1 MKKIRLNKT
10 EREVIIKKVKQ
21 QILEKYNKQKEELIN
36 KYKPSSGYLYVE
48 GELTKIKE
56 SVLKIRKFLGEDK
69 LDDVFRYN
77 NFDFCHTDIDLFIKN
92 RLTNLRDHEID
103 FPEYPKINKE
113 EMDSELVLMG
123 ISGEMTV
130 EELINKLAEEY
141 DKNAC
146 S

>member
-21 QILEKYNKQKEELIN
+21 QILEKYNKQKEKLIN
-36 KYKPSSGYLYVE
+36 DYKPSPDYLYVE

-56 SVLKIRKFLGEDK
+56 AVLNIKKFLGEDK

-77 NFDFCHTDIDLFIKN
+77 NLDFCHTDIDLFIKN
-92 RLTNLRDHEID
+92 RLINLRNLDIN
-103 FPEYPKINKE
+103 FPEYPKINTE

-130 EELINKLAEEY
+130 EELINKLAEKY
-141 DKNAC
+141 DKVQE
-146 S
+146 

>member
-36 KYKPSSGYLYVE
+36 KYKPSPGYLYVE

-56 SVLKIRKFLGEDK
+56 AILNIRKFLGEDK

-77 NFDFCHTDIDLFIKN
+77 NLDFCNTDIDLFIKN
-92 RLTNLRDHEID
+92 RLINLRNLEIN
-103 FPEYPKINKE
+103 FPEHPKIERE
-113 EMDSELVLMG
+113 EMDAELVLMG

-130 EELINKLAEEY
+130 EELINKLAEKY
-141 DKNAC
+141 DNDAC

>member
-21 QILEKYNKQKEELIN
+21 QILEKYNKQREELIN
-36 KYKPSSGYLYVE
+36 NYKPSPSYLYVE

-56 SVLKIRKFLGEDK
+56 AILNIKKFLGEDK
-69 LDDVFRYN
+69 LDDVFHYN
-77 NFDFCHTDIDLFIKN
+77 TLDFCHTDLDTFIKD
-92 RLTNLRDHEID
+92 RLTNLRNHEID
-103 FPEYPKINKE
+103 FPKYPKIERE

-130 EELINKLAEEY
+130 EELINKLAEKY
-141 DKNAC
+141 DKVQE
-146 S
+146 

>member
-36 KYKPSSGYLYVE
+36 KYKPSSNYLYIE

-56 SVLKIRKFLGEDK
+56 AILNIRNSLDK
-69 LDDVFRYN
+69 DKVGRIFRYN
-77 NFDFCHTDIDLFIKN
+77 TIDLYYTDMDLFVKN
-92 RLTNLRDHEID
+92 GLTSLRNLEIN
-103 FPEYPKINKE
+103 FPECPRINTE
-113 EMDSELVLMG
+113 EMDAELVLMG

-130 EELINKLAEEY
+130 EELINKLTEKYE
-141 DKNAC
+141 KVKE
-146 S
+146 

>member
-56 SVLKIRKFLGEDK
+56 SILKIRKFLGEDK

-77 NFDFCHTDIDLFIKN
+77 NLDFCNTDLDMFIKN
-92 RLTNLRDHEID
+92 RLTNLRNHEID
-103 FPEYPKINKE
+103 FPEYPKIDRE
-113 EMDSELVLMG
+113 EMDAELVLMG

-130 EELINKLAEEY
+130 EELINKLTEKY